1 MDITQVLES
10 IGKDILTDDVKTS
23 IAKMFNEAVD
33 AKVKSQAQLMV
44 EAELGKM
51 DADHGAK
58 LKKLVE
64 AIDDDHTNK
73 FKQVVVEIDKAH
85 TSKLQKVV
93 EKYEKELKEGAEKL
107 HADIVTKISNY
118 LDLYLTESIPA
129 TQLKE
134 AVENIR
140 ARKMLDEIKKIVAID
155 PEFISENFK
164 EALKDGHETIEKLR
178 GELNAKIKESVD
190 INQQLMN
197 TKATLVLE
205 QKTKDLPKNKKDYI
219 VKLLENK
226 KPEEIEANFKF
237 VVEMYEKDEAD
248 KVADVADAAK
258 TQKINEAKA
267 KGTDTPKSAIVVEN
281 IQRKDDNGS
290 ESNEAVNS
298 YLTELQKM

>member
-23 IAKMFNEAVD
+23 IAKLFNEAVD

-44 EAELGKM
+44 EAELAKM
-51 DADHGAK
+51 DEDHGTK

-64 AIDDDHTNK
+64 AIDEDHTNK
-73 FKQVVVEIDKAH
+73 FKQVVTEIDKAH
-85 TSKLQKVV
+85 TAKLQKVV
-93 EKYEKELKEGAEKL
+93 EKYEKELKESAEKL

-178 GELNAKIKESVD
+178 GELNTKIKESVE

-197 TKATLVLE
+197 TKAALILE

-226 KPEEIEANFKF
+226 KPEEIESNYKF

-248 KVADVADAAK
+248 KVAMVAEAAK
-258 TQKINEAKA
+258 SEKINEAKA
-267 KGTDTPKSAIVVEN
+267 SGTDTPKSVIVEN
-281 IQRKDDNGS
+281 IQKNDEKDGDN
-290 ESNEAVNS
+290 NDAVNS
-298 YLTELQKM
+298 YLTELQKL